1 MAAALNLPMGV
12 APCPQQGAA
21 TLYPA
26 QRDCIPLHSCPKK
39 LTAQN
44 IAGQLFRL
52 LKKAPQSLSSK
63 RKTDA
68 GIFFTKIHA
77 PARSN
82 YLQIMC
88 CLRQYRTI
96 TGGGMC
102 RKIFCQMKQKAQG
115 ILGGF
120 TSIFV
125 KYGGK
130 FWCRPLSE
138 PIGVNCAV
146 LP

>member
-1 MAAALNLPMGV
+1 
-12 APCPQQGAA
+12 
-21 TLYPA
+21 
-26 QRDCIPLHSCPKK
+26 
-39 LTAQN
+39 
-44 IAGQLFRL
+44 
-52 LKKAPQSLSSK
+52 
-63 RKTDA
+63 
-68 GIFFTKIHA
+68 
-77 PARSN
+77 
-82 YLQIMC
+82 
-88 CLRQYRTI
+88 
-96 TGGGMC
+96 MC